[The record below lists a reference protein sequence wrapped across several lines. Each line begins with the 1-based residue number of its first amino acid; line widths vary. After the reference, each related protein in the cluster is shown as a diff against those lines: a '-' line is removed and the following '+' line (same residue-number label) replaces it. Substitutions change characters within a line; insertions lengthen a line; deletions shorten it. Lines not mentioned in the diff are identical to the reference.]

1 MVNNRWIRIVLG
13 AALFVL
19 IDVSL
24 YRYLTGEPS
33 RDHFLQVL
41 LLILIWAL
49 PKGALL
55 RYLGATRPYRRAL
68 AANGTSEICSLGFSL
83 APLGMPWGAL
93 GASFIVS
100 TLLEGIVLFAMGSGR
115 AVVCLGWSLYI
126 NFFAHV
132 LLAGWF
138 LWPVSKLAGGIII
151 LASFLIFILPIFVVD
166 RDV

>member
-1 MVNNRWIRIVLG
+1 MNNKWIRIVLG
-13 AALFVL
+13 VALFAL

-24 YRYLTGEPS
+24 YRYLSGEPS
-33 RDHFLQVL
+33 REHFLQVL
-41 LLILIWAL
+41 LLILVWAL

-68 AANGTSEICSLGFSL
+68 AANTTSELSSLGFPL
-83 APLGMPWGAL
+83 ASLGMPWGAL
-93 GASFIVS
+93 GASFIIS
-100 TLLEGIVLFAMGSGR
+100 TLLEGTVLFAMGSGR
-115 AVVCLGWSLYI
+115 AVVCLGYSLYI

-138 LWPVSKLAGGIII
+138 LWPVSKLAGGTIIFI
-151 LASFLIFILPIFVVD
+151 SFLIFILPIFVVD

>member
-1 MVNNRWIRIVLG
+1 MVLG
-13 AALFVL
+13 VTVFVF

-33 RDHFLQVL
+33 RDHFLRVL
-41 LLILIWAL
+41 LGILVWAL

-68 AANGTSEICSLGFSL
+68 AANGASELCSLGFPVS
-83 APLGMPWGAL
+83 PFGMPWGAL
-93 GASFIVS
+93 GASFVIS
-100 TLLEGIVLFAMGSGR
+100 TLLEGIVLFVMGSSR

-138 LWPVSKLAGGIII
+138 LWPVSKLAGGFVI
-151 LASFLIFILPIFVVD
+151 LFSFLIFILPIFVVD